1 MREGADQARQTSVT
15 SIDLCELS
23 TEATCMIVV
32 QRRKKITKLNQRTFE
47 SHIDSVVVVPVI
59 LILTSIHIASACRA
73 KRKYGWLEETAE
85 VLFLELDARR
95 PVPIQ
100 NPVPENYETTLDRN
114 NRRLMPLTACAC
126 LPKNGDGRN
135 DCCVLLE
142 T

>member
-32 QRRKKITKLNQRTFE
+32 QSQRRKKITKVNQKTFE

-73 KRKYGWLEETAE
+73 KRKYETK
-85 VLFLELDARR
+85 
-95 PVPIQ
+95 
-100 NPVPENYETTLDRN
+100 
-114 NRRLMPLTACAC
+114 
-126 LPKNGDGRN
+126 LPSIHPSIHPSAWAT
-135 DCCVLLE
+135 CCSSLRKQPRSSF
-142 T
+142 